1 MKINELILY
10 TTSLEEQKAFY
21 TETLGLPLL
30 ETSSTTFKVA
40 AGYSL
45 LIFKLRDYATPYHIA
60 FNIPSYLDPE
70 ALAWLRKRTP
80 VLKYQGKGLVDFV
93 NWNARSI
100 YFYDA
105 DQNIIELIARKNL
118 GIQSLDAF
126 DHHAFLSI
134 SEVGMAVNDIE
145 TTYRQLQK
153 LSDFAIFDGS
163 FDQFCAVGDEQGLF
177 ILINK
182 HRKDWFP
189 TGDKAFSSDFEIEFQ
204 NHGRLLEFTFRE
216 GEIKVTVES

>member
-10 TTSLEEQKAFY
+10 TTSLEEQKKFY
-21 TETLGLPLL
+21 SHTLGLPLL
-30 ETSSTTFKVA
+30 DTSSKSFKVA
-40 AGYSL
+40 VGYSL
-45 LIFKLRDYATPYHIA
+45 LIFKLREYATPYHIA

-70 ALAWLRKRTP
+70 ALAWIRKRMS
-80 VLKYQGKGLVDFV
+80 VLKYQGKGLIDFV

-105 DQNIIELIARKNL
+105 DQNIIELIARKSL
-118 GIQSLDAF
+118 GIQSLDTF
-126 DHHAFLSI
+126 DHHAFLCI

-145 TTYRQLQK
+145 TTYSQLQK
-153 LSDFAIFDGS
+153 LSDFKIYDGD
-163 FDQFCAVGDEQGLF
+163 FEKFCAVGDEHGLF

-189 TGDKAFSSDFEIEFQ
+189 TDDKAFSSDFEIEFQ
-204 NHGRLLEFTFRE
+204 NHGRLLEFAFRQ
-216 GEIKVTVES
+216 GEIKVTVGS

>member
-1 MKINELILY
+1 MKINELLLY
-10 TTSLEEQKAFY
+10 TTSLAEQRKFY
-21 TETLGLPLL
+21 VETLGLPLL
-30 ETSSTTFKVA
+30 EISPTSFKVA
-40 AGYSL
+40 VGYSL
-45 LIFKLRDYATPYHIA
+45 LIFKQRDYATPYHFAI
-60 FNIPSYLDPE
+60 NIPSYLDPE

-105 DQNIIELIARKNL
+105 DQNVVELIARKNL
-118 GIQSLDAF
+118 GIQSLDTF

-145 TTYRQLQK
+145 AVYNQLQQ
-153 LSDFAIFDGS
+153 LADFEIFDGD
-163 FDQFCAVGDEQGLF
+163 FDRFCAVGDEHGLF
-177 ILINK
+177 ILVNK

-204 NHGRLLEFTFRE
+204 NRGRLLGFAFRE
-216 GEIKVTVES
+216 DRITVTVGS

>member
-1 MKINELILY
+1 MMKIKELTIY
-10 TTSLEEQKAFY
+10 TTSLAEQKKFY
-21 TETLGLPLL
+21 AETLGLPLL
-30 ETSSTTFKVA
+30 EISPTSFKVA
-40 AGYSL
+40 VGYSI
-45 LIFKLRDYATPYHIA
+45 LIFNLADYATPYHIA

-100 YFYDA
+100 YLYDA
-105 DQNIIELIARKNL
+105 DQNIVELIARKGL
-118 GIQSLDAF
+118 GIQSLDTF

-145 TTYRQLQK
+145 LAYNQLQK
-153 LSDFAIFDGS
+153 LSDFEIFDGD
-163 FDQFCAVGDEQGLF
+163 FDRFCAVGDEQGLF

-182 HRKDWFP
+182 NRKDWFP
-189 TGDKAFSSDFEIEFQ
+189 TGDKAFSSDFEIKFQ

-216 GEIKVTVES
+216 GEIKVKI